1 MHPTVAANFELSSE
15 TYVLELAIEPLVAA
29 AVKVPKYKHLP
40 KFPGT
45 SRDIAVVVP
54 LEVSMRELEGVIR
67 ANAGELLADVKVFD
81 VYTGKQ
87 VAGGCKSMAFN
98 LTFQAGDRT
107 LTDTEIDT
115 VIKNVVDKVG
125 EEYKAKLRA

>member
-1 MHPTVAANFELSSE
+1 M
-15 TYVLELAIEPLVAA
+15 EPLLAD
-29 AVKVPKYKHLP
+29 AVKVPQYKPLP

-54 LEVSMRELEGVIR
+54 LEMSMSQLEGVIR
-67 ANAGELLADVKVFD
+67 ENAGTLLADLKIFD

-87 VAGGCKSMAFN
+87 VATGCKSMAFN

-107 LTDTEIDT
+107 LTDVEIDT
-115 VIKNVVDKVG
+115 VIKNIVDKVG
-125 EEYKAKLRA
+125 EEYKAKLRD

>member
-87 VAGGCKSMAFN
+87 VADDCKSMAFN

>member
-1 MHPTVAANFELSSE
+1 
-15 TYVLELAIEPLVAA
+15 
-29 AVKVPKYKHLP
+29 
-40 KFPGT
+40 
-45 SRDIAVVVP
+45 
-54 LEVSMRELEGVIR
+54 
-67 ANAGELLADVKVFD
+67 
-81 VYTGKQ
+81 
-87 VAGGCKSMAFN
+87 MAFN

>member
-1 MHPTVAANFELSSE
+1 MFWSWQSNLWSV
-15 TYVLELAIEPLVAA
+15 A

-67 ANAGELLADVKVFD
+67 ANAGELLTDAKVFD
-81 VYTGKQ
+81 VYT
-87 VAGGCKSMAFN
+87 VN
-98 LTFQAGDRT
+98 R
-107 LTDTEIDT
+107 
-115 VIKNVVDKVG
+115 
-125 EEYKAKLRA
+125 